1 MKFTHRIRVLGRE
14 LQVKSTTP
22 PERVREIETFVND
35 KVAEVAGSIMG
46 GDMQVVAILTMMNMA
61 EAHLTLASKQEEA
74 NQHGNE
80 KVCKL
85 LRQIDE
91 CR

>member
-1 MKFTHRIRVLGRE
+1 VKFTHRIRVLGRE

-22 PERVREIETFVND
+22 PERVREIETLVND

-46 GDMQVVAILTMMNMA
+46 GDMQVVAILAMMNMA
-61 EAHLTLASKQEEA
+61 EAYLTLASKQEEA
-74 NQHGNE
+74 DQLGKE
-80 KVCKL
+80 KVCRL

>member
-22 PERVREIETFVND
+22 PERVREIEAFVNG

-46 GDMQVVAILTMMNMA
+46 GDLQVMAILTMMNMA
-61 EAHLTLASKQEEA
+61 EAYLILVSKQEDA
-74 NQHGNE
+74 DQLGNE
-80 KVCKL
+80 KVCRL

>member
-35 KVAEVAGSIMG
+35 KVAEVADSFMG
-46 GDMQVVAILTMMNMA
+46 GDMQVVAILAMMNMA
-61 EAHLTLASKQEEA
+61 EAYLTLASKQEEA
-74 NQHGNE
+74 DQQGNE
-80 KVCKL
+80 KVCRL
-85 LRQIDE
+85 LQQMDE
-91 CR
+91 FR